1 MEMQRK
7 ERLNEKESREGR
19 KTARRKSIEVWATD
33 CERAVEPINRA
44 DFMSGFDD
52 GWLSAIK
59 YASQQRWVEVADER
73 NNAWD
78 EFLDLSAQ
86 AGYNI
91 KNTLANRALF
101 MSGFESGTEKGKL

>member
-1 MEMQRK
+1 MPSERTIEDLFHNLPGPSDFEQRAK
-7 ERLNEKESREGR
+7 RFR
-19 KTARRKSIEVWATD
+19 
-33 CERAVEPINRA
+33 
-44 DFMSGFDD
+44 
-52 GWLSAIK
+52 
-59 YASQQRWVEVADER
+59 DER

-101 MSGFESGTEKGKL
+101 MAGFESGKEKGKL